1 VNGGEDFLVN
11 NRGVAGRK
19 KSPAILRGVPIALE
33 ESIPYPPNP
42 EMAPPLQWM
51 NSPIFERR
59 VFFAEHRLDSLKN
72 DPINQVAYSD
82 YFFL

>member
-19 KSPAILRGVPIALE
+19 KVLAMLRGVPIALE

-42 EMAPPLQWM
+42 EMAPPLQRM
-51 NSPIFERR
+51 DSPIFERS
-59 VFFAEHRLDSLKN
+59 VFFAEHRLDSIKN
-72 DPINQVAYSD
+72 VTIN
-82 YFFL
+82 